1 MTDPENIL
9 QLGIEAVKDGNKEE
23 ARNLFRT
30 LTHQTPD
37 NAQGWLWLAG
47 VAESREERKGSLER
61 VLDLD
66 PKNVVALK
74 SLQRIQEEER
84 ATRQQP
90 DTSSA
95 ATPPSA
101 PAPSPEPAPSA
112 ETPPPQDERDMGMD
126 ESDPFSELDSLSDIF
141 SEDPHAVGRETPPAK
156 EETTTASASRE
167 KQIIPRSSWSKG
179 YGDSHKKKG
188 DERPMKKPATR
199 GLLPIAVGV
208 VAIVLV
214 GLLVW
219 RFVLPMFLGG
229 EDVAQQPPP
238 QPTAQDAGTGT
249 QPDTGEG
256 QPGDQGEPADQ
267 AETAPAPTNTAPPAG
282 AGGGEPAPDQPV
294 PATAATAT
302 PETPRPVNA
311 GGNGTTADPAAASP
325 TLLPPNTPIESNGWL
340 YDFQNQR
347 LATAFPGNIG
357 NVQPQGRFV
366 HVLLMVVNRT
376 GQDQPLPPDF
386 VVLKD
391 AQGRVYQPLPEVSN
405 AFVIRGV
412 NADVGHQDVIP
423 ANGLTTSVALIFDV
437 ALDASNLVL
446 FAPGHP
452 SEGWMVLER
461 VQ

>member
-1 MTDPENIL
+1 MTDPESIL

-30 LTHQTPD
+30 LTRQTPE
-37 NAQGWLWLAG
+37 NVQGWLWLAG
-47 VAESREERKGSLER
+47 VAENRDERKGSLER

-66 PKNVVALK
+66 PQNVVALK
-74 SLQRIQEEER
+74 SLQVLQEDER

-90 DTSSA
+90 DTPVA
-95 ATPPSA
+95 APPSA
-101 PAPSPEPAPSA
+101 PAVPPSEPAPSPA
-112 ETPPPQDERDMGMD
+112 SSAVGDERETGMD
-126 ESDPFSELDSLSDIF
+126 ESDPFSELDSLSDVF
-141 SEDPHAVGRETPPAK
+141 SEDPHAVGREAPPPK
-156 EETTTASASRE
+156 ETTAATASASRE
-167 KQIIPRSSWSKG
+167 KQVIPRSSWSRG

-188 DERPMKKPATR
+188 DERPMEKPATR
-199 GLLPIAVGV
+199 GLLPIVVGV
-208 VAIVLV
+208 VAIVVV

-229 EDVAQQPPP
+229 EDVAQQPAP

-249 QPDTGEG
+249 QPDTDEG
-256 QPGDQGEPADQ
+256 QPGDQDEPADQ
-267 AETAPAPTNTAPPAG
+267 AETAPAPTPAE
-282 AGGGEPAPDQPV
+282 AGGGETVPDQPA
-294 PATAATAT
+294 PAAPATAT
-302 PETPRPVNA
+302 PETPRPVN
-311 GGNGTTADPAAASP
+311 GGSDGTTPDPAAANP
-325 TLLPPNTPIESNGWL
+325 TLLPPNAPIESNGWL

-357 NVQPQGRFV
+357 NFQPQGRFV

-391 AQGRVYQPLPEVSN
+391 AQGRVYSPLPEVSS

-446 FAPGHP
+446 FAPSHP
-452 SEGWMVLER
+452 SEGWLVLER